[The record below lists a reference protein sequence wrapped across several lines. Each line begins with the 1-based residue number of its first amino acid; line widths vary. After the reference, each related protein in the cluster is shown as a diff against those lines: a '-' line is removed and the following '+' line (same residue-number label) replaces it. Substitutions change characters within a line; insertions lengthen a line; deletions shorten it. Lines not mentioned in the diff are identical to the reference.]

1 MEVEDL
7 GVAIVRQPAV
17 SPRILS
23 AKLTSK
29 DHHEAMGQLSEASG
43 QGSGGTA

>member
-1 MEVEDL
+1 MEVEVP
-7 GVAIVRQPAV
+7 GVAIVRQSAV
-17 SPRILS
+17 SARVLS

-29 DHHEAMGQLSEASG
+29 DHHETMGQLSEACG